1 MERIPF
7 TVLQNGQKP
16 FHEFV
21 ILKGWT
27 KPTSDKKSLYRL
39 SYLNPTLTQTLTLN
53 TNPNPNHD
61 HQLLKNAIQLLI
73 FEPNTQLAMTQHFI
87 YSFSNPKPNS
97 KPYVNSILSLCF
109 TKIII

>member
-1 MERIPF
+1 VERIPF

-39 SYLNPTLTQTLTLN
+39 SYLNPTLTQTLTLTMTIN
-53 TNPNPNHD
+53 YS
-61 HQLLKNAIQLLI
+61 K
-73 FEPNTQLAMTQHFI
+73 TQFN
-87 YSFSNPKPNS
+87 YSFLNQ
-97 KPYVNSILSLCF
+97 ILN
-109 TKIII
+109 